1 MRTFPLHAL
10 LSLGALLALGV
21 YAFRLGFLPG
31 AWVGAGLGLYALL
44 VLWGLRFGRHH
55 ALLGL
60 GLFAYWFPP
69 LAFLVPLLF
78 ALLFGRG
85 LREKEQAA
93 LYGWALVWPALAL
106 GGHFEQGGS
115 QVGLGQ
121 GPEAG
126 RGPFGGEDPLAQPG
140 VNPLGFGPRG

>member
-21 YAFRLGFLPG
+21 YAFRLGFLPW

-69 LAFLVPLLF
+69 LAFLAPLLF

-85 LREKEQAA
+85 LRQKEQAA
-93 LYGWALVWPALAL
+93 LYG
-106 GGHFEQGGS
+106 
-115 QVGLGQ
+115 
-121 GPEAG
+121 
-126 RGPFGGEDPLAQPG
+126 
-140 VNPLGFGPRG
+140 